1 MTARKR
7 RVILVGGSGL
17 YLRAAVAELK
27 PRPQPDA
34 GERERFTALYDRDP
48 QAAYQQLKQL
58 DPVAAGAVHANDR
71 RRVVRGLELHAA
83 GTSLAPSDDSLWKSP
98 PRVPTVI
105 VGLELDRQ
113 LGDRRIESRTRAMFD
128 AGVVEE
134 VQAARAAHAF
144 SHTAARIHGLQD
156 VTAVL
161 DGDIDREE
169 AIRRL
174 VLRTRQYAK
183 RQRTWMRRIAG
194 VRIVDAAADPGSV
207 CDRCGATAVT
217 QRRESDAVREARDA
231 FVIVVACA
239 PIALVVSALVG
250 TASKQVILWQE
261 RVTAPIIV
269 AALLLGTLAS
279 ALVLADRAGRH
290 VMQLRPHPVNRVPLI
305 IVALVAGVVLVAG
318 IPTTWPIVIGCAIV
332 CAVLGA
338 VIVVGSLFQS

>member
-1 MTARKR
+1 MSSAVAIFGPTAAGKSAVALELARRLDAEIVSCDAMQVYRGLPILTNQPTPDELAAVPHHLVGVWPLEHAGSVAEFGRLAHSAVDEVTARKR

-207 CDRCGATAVT
+207 CDR
-217 QRRESDAVREARDA
+217 
-231 FVIVVACA
+231 
-239 PIALVVSALVG
+239 L
-250 TASKQVILWQE
+250 E
-261 RVTAPIIV
+261 R
-269 AALLLGTLAS
+269 LL
-279 ALVLADRAGRH
+279 
-290 VMQLRPHPVNRVPLI
+290 
-305 IVALVAGVVLVAG
+305 
-318 IPTTWPIVIGCAIV
+318 
-332 CAVLGA
+332 
-338 VIVVGSLFQS
+338 